1 MTLARALFA
10 SAAWLSLAACGA
22 PQDVAEADG
31 EPEQPSAETEAA
43 DTSAAEGGTAEMRI
57 GPEPGTLAWA
67 TSGDWR
73 GDRAARDPWRNPSET
88 LDFFDVDPSGVVVE
102 IWPAGGW
109 YADILAP
116 WVASNDGTY
125 VAAWWPVDP
134 DDERGVAFRER
145 FLARMDQPTH
155 GEIALA
161 EMGPETGPIV
171 EPGAADAVLTFRNV
185 HSWMA
190 RGWAEKAFADFHA
203 ALKPGGVLGVVE
215 HRLPATRVQDPRA
228 STGYVQEDY
237 VIALAEEAG
246 FILDAS
252 SEINANPDDDADH
265 PFGVWTLAPVA
276 RTAPPGEPEDPD
288 FNRAPYDRI
297 GESDRMTLRF
307 IKPLPDQAAPD
318 PDAPD
323 PDGNGSEDEA

>member
-1 MTLARALFA
+1 MTLRRALFA
-10 SAAWLSLAACGA
+10 SAALLSLAACGA
-22 PQDVAEADG
+22 PEDAEPEAAEQSESLPEAEAGQD
-31 EPEQPSAETEAA
+31 SASET
-43 DTSAAEGGTAEMRI
+43 GTTEMRI
-57 GPEPGTLAWA
+57 GPEPGTLDWA
-67 TSGDWR
+67 TSGEWR
-73 GDRAARDPWRNPSET
+73 GDRAARDPWRNPAET
-88 LDFFDVDPSGVVVE
+88 LDFFQIDPSGAVVE

-116 WVASNDGTY
+116 WVASNGGTY
-125 VAAWWPVDP
+125 VAAWWPVETG
-134 DDERGVAFRER
+134 DERGVAFRER

-155 GEIALA
+155 GEIELA

-171 EPGAADAVLTFRNV
+171 TPGTADAVITFRNV

-190 RGWAEKAFADFHA
+190 RGWAEKAFADFHE

-228 STGYVQEDY
+228 SSGYVQEDY

-246 FILDAS
+246 FVLEAS
-252 SEINANPDDDADH
+252 SELNANPDDDADH
-265 PFGVWTLAPVA
+265 PFGVWTLPPVA

-307 IKPLPDQAAPD
+307 RKPVEGGDAAESE
-318 PDAPD
+318 AE
-323 PDGNGSEDEA
+323 DGTYEEARE